1 MKKTFKN
8 LFNSQTGDLKDLR
21 NFMFAKDYWKAVDKN
36 SDSVKSAIN
45 NALDIGRK
53 SVKTTAVIAVTV
65 GTIIGTAIGT
75 IFE

>member
-1 MKKTFKN
+1 MKKSIKN
-8 LFNSQTGDLKDLR
+8 LVNHNTGDLKNLR

-36 SDSVKSAIN
+36 SHSVESAIN

-53 SVKTTAVIAVTV
+53 SVKTTAVIVGTL
-65 GTIIGTAIGT
+65 GTIIGAAIGT

>member
-1 MKKTFKN
+1 MKKAFKN
-8 LFNSQTGDLKDLR
+8 LFDKNTGDLKDLR

-45 NALDIGRK
+45 NTLDIGRK